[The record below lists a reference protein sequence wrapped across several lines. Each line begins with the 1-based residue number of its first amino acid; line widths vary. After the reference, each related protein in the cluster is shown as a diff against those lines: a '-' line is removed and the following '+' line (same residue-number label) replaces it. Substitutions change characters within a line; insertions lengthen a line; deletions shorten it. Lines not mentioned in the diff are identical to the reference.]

1 MFNILGKR
9 YLFFGISLLLILP
22 GFLIAIFSGVN
33 LSVDFTGGTLVEI
46 QFQSGTVPP
55 LEEIVNTYNQF
66 NISDVQVQSTG
77 DNTIIARSSFLEDS
91 TRSEI
96 LSAIEQKSGEQVTI
110 VRIDSVGA
118 TIGQEV
124 TLRAALAIA
133 VAAILVVIYI
143 TFAFRGMPNA
153 FRNGVCAII
162 AELHDVLIIFSL
174 VMIGGL
180 LWGWQ
185 IDALFLT
192 ALLTVIGFSVQDTI
206 VVFDR
211 IRENTSIYRR
221 LPFET
226 LVNHS
231 IIQTLQRSINT
242 QLMTVEF
249 MLLALVLFGG
259 LTLRQFA
266 VILLVGLFSGTYSS
280 IFVAAPVLVVWE
292 NREWQNWFIYK
303 NKRKIGVLI
312 SVIPCQNLIF

>member
-9 YLFFGISLLLILP
+9 YLFFGVSLLMILP
-22 GFLIAIFSGVN
+22 GILIAIISGFN

-46 QFQSGTVPP
+46 SFESGSPPP
-55 LEEIVNTYNQF
+55 LEEIISIYNQF
-66 NISDVQVQSTG
+66 EVSDVQAQTTG
-77 DNTIIARSSFLEDS
+77 DNTVIIRSSFLEDD
-91 TRSEI
+91 TRAGI
-96 LSAIEQKSGEQVTI
+96 LSTIEEQAGEPVTI

-118 TIGQEV
+118 TIGREV
-124 TLRAALAIA
+124 TLRAALAVA
-133 VAAILVVIYI
+133 VAALIVVIYI
-143 TFAFRGMPNA
+143 TFAFRGVPNA
-153 FRNGVCAII
+153 FRNGVCAIL
-162 AELHDVLIIFSL
+162 AELHDVLIVFSL
-174 VMIGGL
+174 VMIGSL
-180 LWGWQ
+180 LWGWE

-211 IRENTSIYRR
+211 IRENSVIYRR

-280 IFVAAPVLVVWE
+280 IFVAAPILVVWQ
-292 NREWQNWFIYK
+292 NREWRNWFGRGK
-303 NKRKIGVLI
+303 EKSQV
-312 SVIPCQNLIF
+312 SA

>member
-1 MFNILGKR
+1 MFNILGRR

-22 GFLIAIFSGVN
+22 GILLAIFMGLN
-33 LSVDFTGGTLVEI
+33 LSVDFTGGTLVEV
-46 QFQSGTVPP
+46 QFESGTNPS
-55 LEEIVNTYNQF
+55 LEEIVAIYNQYGVT
-66 NISDVQVQSTG
+66 DVQVQNTG
-77 DNTIIARSSFLEDS
+77 DNTIISRSSFLEDS
-91 TRSEI
+91 LRADI
-96 LSAIEQKSGEQVTI
+96 LTAMEVQSGNQVKI
-110 VRIDSVGA
+110 IRIDSVGA

-124 TLRAALAIA
+124 TLRALLAIA
-133 VAAILVVIYI
+133 VAAIIVVIYI

-174 VMIGGL
+174 VMIGGIF
-180 LWGWQ
+180 WDWQ

-211 IRENTSIYRR
+211 IRENSVIYRR

-280 IFVAAPVLVVWE
+280 IFIAAPVLVVWE
-292 NREWQNWFIYK
+292 NREWRNWFGRGKKK
-303 NKRKIGVLI
+303 NQAAV
-312 SVIPCQNLIF
+312 